1 MVMKIIFSIQVAT
14 TNLLIL
20 LHVNVTIFTFNLIQE
35 NILFVLFQN
44 FLGFGQ
50 TADIDIVFDGAANR
64 KMTDVKMEDGK
75 KERQLLYYDGETV
88 SGKVTKFIMI

>member
-1 MVMKIIFSIQVAT
+1 M
-14 TNLLIL
+14 
-20 LHVNVTIFTFNLIQE
+20 
-35 NILFVLFQN
+35 
-44 FLGFGQ
+44 GFGQ

-88 SGKVTKFIMI
+88 SGKVTWDYSIYIQYYNTNIIIIISNKTKHICLSQIFITIFICICKFWKQI